1 MLINRIKRALDTPLR
16 PERVMTEIRCRLTD
30 SPFDSESEFIGR
42 AEESAFKI
50 RKNPRYNMPAFVHV
64 RNSWTP
70 ILIGTVESRG
80 EGSRVSLTVRPAII
94 ACVIDFI
101 FQAVGIIEAL
111 LPSCYA

>member
-1 MLINRIKRALDTPLR
+1 MLINRIKRALDTPFV

-50 RKNPRYNMPAFVHV
+50 RKNPRYNMPAFVRV

-70 ILIGTVESRG
+70 IFNGCPEIKADNSCLADHLSTNFV
-80 EGSRVSLTVRPAII
+80 VKLAK
-94 ACVIDFI
+94 
-101 FQAVGIIEAL
+101 AL
-111 LPSCYA
+111 DKPKRLCYYISVATG